1 MEGRKPENW
10 EIRMLREYRAAGWS
24 QAELSF
30 FFEMSQ
36 TAVSKAVKGLSYK
49 DAGGP
54 IETERNYR
62 RN

>member
-1 MEGRKPENW
+1 MRVSEPEDW
-10 EIRMLREYRAAGWS
+10 EIRMMREYRAGGWS
-24 QAELSF
+24 QAELAF

-49 DAGGP
+49 NAGGP